1 MKNEMVGKKKALSR
15 RQKTALGILFPVMIL
30 CAAYLFSVFVF
41 QPAADAADTQAL
53 KAILEAPESCASSN
67 SQKQAPASS
76 NAEAPSLAERF
87 QALQKIN
94 PDIQGWITVPGTA
107 IDYPVLQS
115 GAQDPDYYL
124 NHTYK
129 KETRTSGSIYL
140 QCGCDPAVSR
150 NTVLYG
156 HHMLDGSMF
165 TDLERYDDFA
175 FFQSHRTFTY
185 KSAAGSSTYE
195 IFAVLE
201 TTPST
206 FSFQRTTFADD
217 AEFLQFLEDVQA
229 RALYQTEVQVA
240 ASDRVMAL
248 ATCSGRQKNGRTVVF
263 GKFIS

>member
-1 MKNEMVGKKKALSR
+1 MTEKKKALSR
-15 RQKTALGILFPVMIL
+15 KQKIVLGILFLVMVL
-30 CAAYLFSVFVF
+30 CSVYLFSVFVF
-41 QPAADAADTQAL
+41 QPAANTADTQAL
-53 KAILEAPESCASSN
+53 KTILEVPKSFTSSN
-67 SQKQAPASS
+67 FQEQVPNSS
-76 NAEAPSLAERF
+76 NAETPSLAERF
-87 QALQKIN
+87 QVLQKIN

-129 KETRTSGSIYL
+129 KEMRTAGSIYL

-150 NTVLYG
+150 SAVLYG

-165 TDLERYDDFA
+165 TDLERYDDFS
-175 FFQSHRTFTY
+175 FFQGHKTFTY

-195 IFAVLE
+195 VFAVLE
-201 TTPST
+201 TIPSA
-206 FSFQRTTFADD
+206 FAFQRTTFADD
-217 AEFLQFLEDVQA
+217 AAFLQFLEEVQA
-229 RALYQTEVQVA
+229 RALYQTGVQVTA
-240 ASDRVMAL
+240 LDRVMVL